1 MLSVEAASVTNG
13 CVMRE
18 SSTGSLWR
26 LRFSFRFSCMNGL
39 LHWIG
44 ESRKD
49 HNCKSQPEDPTFTTV
64 LVLEACALAKSAS
77 ANPYLVRIT
86 LHGKSRMS
94 VLLFL
99 GAHRSSF
106 PRLGPA
112 SAGPDSLL
120 FTTVPPC
127 AVPFGILSKPQRTA
141 RCATQ

>member
-49 HNCKSQPEDPTFTTV
+49 HNCKSQPETSTPPLPRFWFWK
-64 LVLEACALAKSAS
+64 LARSQ
-77 ANPYLVRIT
+77 NQLRLTPYLVRIT
-86 LHGKSRMS
+86 LHGEKPNVSTI
-94 VLLFL
+94 VFG
-99 GAHRSSF
+99 GA
-106 PRLGPA
+106 P
-112 SAGPDSLL
+112 
-120 FTTVPPC
+120 
-127 AVPFGILSKPQRTA
+127 
-141 RCATQ
+141 